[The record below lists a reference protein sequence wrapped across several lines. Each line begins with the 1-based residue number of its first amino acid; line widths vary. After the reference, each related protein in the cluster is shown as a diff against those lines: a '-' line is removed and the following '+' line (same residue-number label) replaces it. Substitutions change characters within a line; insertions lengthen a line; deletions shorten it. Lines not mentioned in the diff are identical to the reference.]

1 MSLLSATDCGFRV
14 LTRNAQRATQ
24 SYRNMRVLGVDP
36 GTLITGYGI
45 VETEKGRL
53 THICNGSIR
62 SVQGKPMKDRLKKI
76 FDALHDIIETYEPEV
91 AAIESGFVATNV
103 NSALKLGH
111 ARGVAILSAAC
122 MDLDVFE
129 YSPTNVKMAVTGYG
143 RADKAQIQGMVQRL
157 LKLPEPC
164 KPDPSDALAVA
175 ICHIHSAKIAG
186 LSSGL
191 KAP

>member
-1 MSLLSATDCGFRV
+1 MLWIAGYELRV
-14 LTRNAQRATQ
+14 LTCKVQLATQ
-24 SYRNMRVLGVDP
+24 NYSNMRVLGVDP
-36 GTLITGYGI
+36 GTLITGYGVI
-45 VETEKGRL
+45 ETENGRL

-62 SVQGKPMKDRLKKI
+62 SNQKEPMQNRLKKI
-76 FDALHDIIETYEPEV
+76 FDSLHNVIETYEPEV
-91 AAIESGFVATNV
+91 AAIESGFVAASV
-103 NSALKLGH
+103 SSALKLGH

-122 MDLDVFE
+122 MDLAVFE

-143 RADKAQIQGMVQRL
+143 RADKAQIQVMVQRL

-186 LSSGL
+186 LSLDS